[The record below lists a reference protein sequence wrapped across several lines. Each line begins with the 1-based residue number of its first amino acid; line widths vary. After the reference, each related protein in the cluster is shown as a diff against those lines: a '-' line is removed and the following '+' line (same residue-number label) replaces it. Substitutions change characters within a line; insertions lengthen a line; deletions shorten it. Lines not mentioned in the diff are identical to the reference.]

1 MISARGAGC
10 QINQMIHLT
19 VLAVSH
25 DPQYRTQHWHQKEPR
40 VLVEKSQWPRIH
52 RKEDEEAVSRWND
65 LSEIQTGYQGEDC
78 HLGLVIPRR
87 TRKELFRLRLWRPA
101 RDRVVPAP
109 SRPTA
114 PPVAAVAVAVGSGG
128 GLSGLKLATWNV
140 QSLGNK
146 FLDVANTIVAH
157 DLDILVVTES

>member
-1 MISARGAGC
+1 MIIGYTS
-10 QINQMIHLT
+10 
-19 VLAVSH
+19 
-25 DPQYRTQHWHQKEPR
+25 
-40 VLVEKSQWPRIH
+40 SQLR
-52 RKEDEEAVSRWND
+52 SLN
-65 LSEIQTGYQGEDC
+65 

-101 RDRVVPAP
+101 RYRVFPAP

-114 PPVAAVAVAVGSGG
+114 PPVAVAAVGSGG
-128 GLSGLKLATWNV
+128 GLCGLKLATWNV

-157 DLDILVVTES
+157 DLDILVVTESWHSSSADVPVLRAAPPGYSFCDLPREAEETEEAGGPAPQNHGGIVVYFKSIYRVKVT